1 MVRYATCRVG
11 EGGIYSCGH
20 EHESVA
26 EAMKCS
32 VPDGGEFI
40 RACESGV
47 YRSLNERELLA
58 FLAALRDMPWRS
70 PGWG

>member
-1 MVRYATCRVG
+1 MVRYATCWVG
-11 EGGIYSCGH
+11 EDGIYSCGH

-26 EAMKCS
+26 DAMQCLI
-32 VPDGGEFI
+32 PNGGEFI

-47 YRSLNERELLA
+47 FRSLSEDEVVA
-58 FLAALRDMPWRS
+58 FLAALRYMPWRS